1 MHSSWSTR
9 PRLDRSISWLL
20 VLVAGGLA
28 YALTNAWITYSDRE
42 AHRGPWLNF
51 HPAMVLIYAPLAFGI
66 LWPIFISSAAG
77 IMRLAGQ
84 PRRWPAKTALV
95 LFALSASCSTYFVV
109 AEYRLLAR
117 ARANIRAEEARAREI
132 RLQERTQTPDA
143 RAVLEA
149 RGIEAL
155 TEPLTAAQVE
165 AVKQYI
171 DENSSDPY
179 LLLMAARHYP
189 RTVAVM
195 EHLAEMKSCP
205 PEVLDEVFEDAFY
218 SQKYGVPL
226 YEVYK
231 GLAQNPNTSAEV
243 LEKLLDNQYLT
254 VQRAALKNPQLPKAA
269 KVSYQQRL
277 AIADPY
283 FGHQPQE
290 QCAASAA
297 CPVEELIALSES
309 DFPGARQRA
318 AFNPRLPKAAKI
330 AYMKRVAMS
339 AARIER
345 IHIAGD
351 PDCPPDVLRQ
361 LAMDPAT
368 SFYAVSNPA
377 IPEDLLEKLSR
388 SPTPKI
394 RAWAADALAK
404 RRSRQP

>member
-28 YALTNAWITYSDRE
+28 YALTNAWIAYSDRE

-66 LWPIFISSAAG
+66 LWPVFIGSAAG
-77 IMRLAGQ
+77 IMRFAGQ
-84 PRRWPAKTALV
+84 PRRWPAKTALI
-95 LFALSASCSTYFVV
+95 LFVLSASCYSYFGV
-109 AEYRLLAR
+109 AEYRLFMRSQAT
-117 ARANIRAEEARAREI
+117 IRAEQARAREI
-132 RLQERTQTPDA
+132 RRQERTQSPNA
-143 RAVLEA
+143 LAVLEA
-149 RGIEAL
+149 RGVDAL
-155 TEPLTAAQVE
+155 TEPLGAAQVE

-171 DENSSDPY
+171 DENPSDPY
-179 LLLMAARHYP
+179 VLLMAARHYP
-189 RTVAVM
+189 RTVEIM
-195 EHLAEMKSCP
+195 QHLAEMKSCP
-205 PEVLDEVFEDAFY
+205 PEVLAEVFDDAFHAE
-218 SQKYGVPL
+218 KYGVPL
-226 YEVYK
+226 YQVYK
-231 GLAQNPNTSAEV
+231 DLSQNPNTPTEV
-243 LEKLLDNQYLT
+243 LEKLLDNEYLT
-254 VQRAALKNPQLPKAA
+254 VQRAALDNPQLPKRAKAA
-269 KVSYQQRL
+269 YKQRK
-277 AIADPY
+277 AMTDPA

-290 QCAASAA
+290 QCAASAV
-297 CPVEELIALSES
+297 CPVEELIALSQS
-309 DFPGARQRA
+309 DLRGARQRA
-318 AFNPRLPKAAKI
+318 ALNPRLPKAAKI

-339 AARIER
+339 ADPIER

-361 LAMDPAT
+361 LAMDPST